1 MALTKIKKPN
11 PEEFKSNWEYTKVT
25 SNYHFNTKVMDPRW
39 DTIHGLGK
47 FEGDWDGEVNTLI
60 KEAKTTNWRSRQFS
74 ANKEFY
80 TSPMIEQEE
89 YDLEQANMDPE
100 HPMFRVNE
108 VNQFGPVLS
117 RMVNMFHLEETK
129 SKIHVQ
135 FPGEMLNWHIDKL
148 DTLKTVKK
156 ENLIRVMVVLA
167 DWVPGH
173 FYQYGNYSYEK
184 WNRGDFHT
192 FAWEHVP
199 HCTANAS
206 LEPRPILNIIGGLTD
221 KSREFLA
228 HAREQKSIDLY

>member
-1 MALTKIKKPN
+1 METNKKPN
-11 PEEFKSNWEYTKVT
+11 PDDFKSNWEFTKVT
-25 SNYHFNTKVMDPRW
+25 SNYHFDTKIMDPRW

-47 FEGDWDGEVNTLI
+47 FVGDWDDEVDTLI
-60 KEAKTTNWRSRQFS
+60 ADAKAISWRTRQFS
-74 ANKEFY
+74 ANSDYY
-80 TSPMIEQEE
+80 TSPMVQQEE
-89 YDLEQANMDPE
+89 YDLKKANMDPA
-100 HPMFRVNE
+100 HPMFRVKE
-108 VNQFGPVLS
+108 RASFGPVLS
-117 RMVNMFHLEETK
+117 KMVKIFELEETK

-156 ENLIRVMVVLA
+156 ENLIRIMVVLK

-173 FYQYGNYSYEK
+173 FYQYGNFNYEK
-184 WNRGDFHT
+184 WHKGDFHT

-221 KSREFLA
+221 ASRQFIA
-228 HAREQKSIDLY
+228 HAKEQKHIEL

>member
-1 MALTKIKKPN
+1 METSAVKKPN
-11 PEEFKSNWEYTKVT
+11 PDDFKSNWEFTKVT
-25 SNYHFNTKVMDPRW
+25 SNYHFDPNIMDPRW

-47 FEGDWDGEVNTLI
+47 FEGDWDNEVNTLI
-60 KEAKTTNWRSRQFS
+60 QDAKAISWRTRQFS
-74 ANKEFY
+74 ANADYY
-80 TSPMIEQEE
+80 TSPMVEQEE
-89 YDLEQANMDPE
+89 YDLKKANMDPD
-100 HPMFRVNE
+100 HPMFRIKNLTS
-108 VNQFGPVLS
+108 FGPMLS
-117 RMVNMFHLEETK
+117 KMVNLFCLEETK

-135 FPGEMLNWHIDKL
+135 FPGELLNWHIDKL

-156 ENLIRVMVVLA
+156 ENLIRVMVVLK

-173 FYQYGNYSYEK
+173 FYQYGNYTYSK
-184 WNRGDFHT
+184 WKKGDFHT

-228 HAREQKSIDLY
+228 NAKEVAEIQL